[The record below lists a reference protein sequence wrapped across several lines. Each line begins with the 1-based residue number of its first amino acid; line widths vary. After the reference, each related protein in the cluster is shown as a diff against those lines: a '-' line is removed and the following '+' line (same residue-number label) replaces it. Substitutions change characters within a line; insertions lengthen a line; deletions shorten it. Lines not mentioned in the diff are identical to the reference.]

1 MTAHPAVSMND
12 LNLLKGGV
20 LVAIALAF
28 GLQSL
33 RYPLGTFSRM
43 GPGMFP
49 LLMSCLLLLIGV
61 AMLVRSRLV
70 KRVPI
75 VFRSRNIALI
85 LTSLCGFA
93 LISEYLN
100 MIAGIAFMV
109 FCASLAGTS
118 YSVARNLKIA
128 AGLVAVAFAFQKLLG
143 LQLPLY

>member
-1 MTAHPAVSMND
+1 MND
-12 LNLLKGGV
+12 LNLIKGCV

-33 RYPLGTFSRM
+33 HYPLGTFSRM

-49 LLMSCLLLLIGV
+49 LLVSGLLLLLGV
-61 AMLVRSRLV
+61 AILVRSRLV

-75 VFRSRNIALI
+75 VFNGRNIVLI
-85 LTSLCGFA
+85 LASLCGFA
-93 LISEYLN
+93 LISEHLN
-100 MIAGIAFMV
+100 MIAGIVFMV

-128 AGLVAVAFAFQKLLG
+128 AGLIAVAFAFQKLLG

>member
-1 MTAHPAVSMND
+1 
-12 LNLLKGGV
+12 
-20 LVAIALAF
+20 
-28 GLQSL
+28 
-33 RYPLGTFSRM
+33 
-43 GPGMFP
+43 MFP
-49 LLMSCLLLLIGV
+49 LLVSCLLLLLGV

-100 MIAGIAFMV
+100 MIVGIAFMV